1 MDKKLRIVIASVG
14 RFHVLD
20 LARELHA
27 IGHDVTFISIVPK
40 WRADQFGLPRGCLIS
55 LFWICTPLIG
65 LHISPQVDCE
75 NLSNN
80 HDPLFGR
87 DRRLHNARM

>member
-55 LFWICTPLIG
+55 LFGSVL
-65 LHISPQVDCE
+65 L
-75 NLSNN
+75 
-80 HDPLFGR
+80 
-87 DRRLHNARM
+87 